1 MSRTHPSPT
10 HSSSIGGRPV
20 VPSRKAEWGQ
30 GQNGSSVPWYP
41 ALPCWPT
48 GSRCSTYLFLLLVEV
63 VDDDTDEKVQGEER
77 PEDNEDDEVDVHV
90 EVVFPLRLLFILRG
104 RSQTQESG
112 WQEWGRAAWERGYV
126 RSEGTSPGLRVC
138 VCVCRAGQGGQG
150 QSSEE

>member
-30 GQNGSSVPWYP
+30 GQNGSLVPWYP

-48 GSRCSTYLFLLLVEV
+48 GSRCSTHLFLLLVEV

-90 EVVFPLRLLFILRG
+90 EVVFPLGLLFILRG
-104 RSQTQESG
+104 EARHGCQAGRNGAGLPGREGVSG
-112 WQEWGRAAWERGYV
+112 ARAPAQGCVSVSV
-126 RSEGTSPGLRVC
+126 RAEQ
-138 VCVCRAGQGGQG
+138 AGQGR
-150 QSSEE
+150 SSEE